1 MFRYMIDCFQYTRE
15 LTRHCIL
22 ASPHFTSSHFTS
34 LPPCISPASNGL
46 CTCIIASHC
55 DAKTTCNRISS
66 RTIAWTSNLVAT
78 HSLSLPSTQPTHFH
92 PPPIST
98 QISLTTTAKASLHYH
113 PLSSLDSTPLSR
125 TADGYQPLQLPPHCT
140 HHHRPGCARL
150 LLLRPA
156 LHPPI
161 RYEGGTRGKER
172 APSFTR
178 EISHRNLTLHHS
190 LERLFAPSFCPYG
203 CSNLLLNPGSHQRR
217 IPLLLHLHRSQQGRP
232 TLRSQT
238 ASQGQQAAQDLTEH
252 NSGRSDLVTSPDLTD
267 PLDDIAS
274 PSNQQPH
281 SWQLIASTISV

>member
-1 MFRYMIDCFQYTRE
+1 MIDCFQYTRE

-66 RTIAWTSNLVAT
+66 RTIASTSNLVAT

-140 HHHRPGCARL
+140 HLDRLGCTRL

-156 LHPPI
+156 LHASI
-161 RYEGGTRGKER
+161 RCKEGPRGRR
-172 APSFTR
+172 APSLAC
-178 EISHRNLTLHHS
+178 ELSHRTFTLSITLHITLCNPRLAHSTHHS
-190 LERLFAPSFCPYG
+190 LESLTRAPLYS
-203 CSNLLLNPGSHQRR
+203 
-217 IPLLLHLHRSQQGRP
+217 
-232 TLRSQT
+232 
-238 ASQGQQAAQDLTEH
+238 
-252 NSGRSDLVTSPDLTD
+252 TSLP
-267 PLDDIAS
+267 IWVFE
-274 PSNQQPH
+274 PSTQ
-281 SWQLIASTISV
+281 SWQPSTSDSSASRSSPVTAKTTHSTTPNHLARAASCARLDRVNQDGATQRVT

>member
-1 MFRYMIDCFQYTRE
+1 MCNTKRE
-15 LTRHCIL
+15 LTRHHTL
-22 ASPHFTSSHFTS
+22 TSLHLTLLHLTS
-34 LPPCISPASNGL
+34 LPSCISPASNDL
-46 CTCIIASHC
+46 CTCIIALVVTPRSH
-55 DAKTTCNRISS
+55 AIASFRAPLPRQTTSPPHKFSPYQQHN
-66 RTIAWTSNLVAT
+66 
-78 HSLSLPSTQPTHFH
+78 QPTSFLLQPCPNQTDHINREL
-92 PPPIST
+92 PT
-98 QISLTTTAKASLHYH
+98 
-113 PLSSLDSTPLSR
+113 LSSLDHAPLSR